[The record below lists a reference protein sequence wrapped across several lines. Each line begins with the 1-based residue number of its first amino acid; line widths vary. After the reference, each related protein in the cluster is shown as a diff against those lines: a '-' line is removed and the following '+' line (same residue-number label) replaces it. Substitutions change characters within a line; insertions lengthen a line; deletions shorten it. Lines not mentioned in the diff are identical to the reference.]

1 MYLAKFF
8 HRPPGDDDR
17 ELLFIPRDDPML
29 IGIFMRGNGDE
40 FLREEFSG
48 IGVAVAAFRRQAS
61 ELVAAGYVET
71 EHTRYTLRTLL
82 PDPRPKPAWQQG
94 LDDLMLA
101 ALSAPL
107 HEQARHLAALDNTAA
122 AHEPLY
128 LWLAAHHGVAAGND
142 HRRTYR
148 LAEAARDTLTSR
160 KAGSIPYYAWSIA
173 PSDLEAGIFE
183 VLSDACLRV
192 DDPIAALNAIEQACK
207 IAPRRHRG
215 VMRANILCEHFP
227 DRREEAFEAAYKN
240 AGHGGYEAITAL
252 PAYAKYVARR
262 QAKSKSGKGWR

>member
-17 ELLFIPRDDPML
+17 ELLLIPRDDPML
-29 IGIFMRGNGDE
+29 IGIFMRDNGDE
-40 FLREEFSG
+40 FLREEFC
-48 IGVAVAAFRRQAS
+48 GVGDAVAAFRRQAA

-71 EHTRYTLRTLL
+71 AHTLYTLRTLL

-107 HEQARHLAALDNTAA
+107 DEQARHLAALDNTPA

-128 LWLAAHHGVAAGND
+128 LWLAAHHGVAAGDD

-148 LAEAARDTLTSR
+148 LAEAARDTLASR
-160 KAGSIPYYAWSIA
+160 KAGKIPYYAWSI
-173 PSDLEAGIFE
+173 PPGDLEARIFE

-192 DDPIAALNAIEQACK
+192 DDPIAALHAIEQAYR
-207 IAPRRHRG
+207 IAPHQHRG
-215 VMRANILCEHFP
+215 VMRATILCDHFP
-227 DRREEAFEAAYKN
+227 DRQEEAFDAAYKY
-240 AGHGGYEAITAL
+240 AEHGGCEAITAL
-252 PAYAKYVARR
+252 PAYARYVARR
-262 QAKSKSGKGWR
+262 QTKSKSGRGQR